1 MKIIKE
7 GNTVKLTKVF
17 KCKKC
22 GCIFKAD
29 KSEYSATPQMGV
41 MMGLPC
47 YECKCPTCGNPVY
60 AN

>member
-22 GCIFKAD
+22 GCIFEAGS
-29 KSEYSATPQMGV
+29 SEYKGTPQIGV
-41 MMGLPC
+41 MQGLPC
-47 YECKCPTCGNPVY
+47 YECECPTCGNPVY